1 MPGTS
6 EQPSAKSG
14 QIGRGARFLLAG
26 LVTAASCFIIWLRVK
41 IAPGDPGY
49 QESLLPSRFVWA
61 THGFWFLGVSFTM
74 LVTAISALLVRNSRV
89 FAGLL
94 CGAFGVL
101 VFQFMAIIQSMS
113 HLMVS
118 FPQH

>member
-1 MPGTS
+1 MPATS
-6 EQPSAKSG
+6 EQHSDQSG
-14 QIGRGARFLLAG
+14 QIGRGTRFFLAG
-26 LVTAASCFIIWLRVK
+26 FVTAASCFIIWLRVK
-41 IAPGDPGY
+41 IAPGDPAY

-61 THGFWFLGVSFTM
+61 AHGFWFLGVSFST
-74 LVTAISALLVRNSRV
+74 LVITLSALRVRSSCV

-113 HLMVS
+113 HLMVP